1 MQDNL
6 VKLRALINMKT
17 VLIHALQQE
26 LDKSRDR
33 IRTLESKLKEKEHA

>member
-6 VKLRALINMKT
+6 VKLRALVSMKT
-17 VLIHALQQE
+17 MLIAVLQHE